1 MSPESPQP
9 TATTDATGGPGSTA
23 ANGTAAA
30 PAPAAREGRPVR
42 VPTHSTV
49 VRTERLTPHMVRVVL
64 GGPGVAAIDPTPFT
78 DRYVKLCFP
87 PEVEGQRERLRTYT
101 IRWFDAEAAE
111 LAIDFVVH
119 GDEGLAGPWA
129 ASVLPGAE
137 ISFLGPGGAYA
148 PSADAPW
155 HLLVGDESALPAV
168 AAALEA
174 MPAGAQV
181 KVFLEVDGPA
191 GEQPLTSPAVAVD
204 GGPLVTWVH
213 RGTSGHA
220 TAGAEDS
227 PLVEAV
233 TGWDFPDGTPQVF
246 LHGDAGFVKDLR
258 RHLRGERGVPVAA
271 LSASG
276 YWRRGR
282 TEEGWRSD
290 KAAWKAEVDSDDAA
304 LAR

>member
-1 MSPESPQP
+1 MSPESPESPESPSP
-9 TATTDATGGPGSTA
+9 TGTPDVAGGTVP
-23 ANGTAAA
+23 
-30 PAPAAREGRPVR
+30 REARPVR
-42 VPTHSTV
+42 VPTQAIV
-49 VRTERLTPHMVRVVL
+49 VRTEWVSPSMVRVVL
-64 GGPGVAAIDPTPFT
+64 GGPGVAALDPTPFT

-87 PEVEGQRERLRTYT
+87 PEVEGQRDRLRTYT
-101 IRWFDAEAAE
+101 IRWFDAEASE

-129 ASVLPGAE
+129 AAVRPGTE

-148 PSADAPW
+148 PSDEAPW
-155 HLLVGDESALPAV
+155 HLLVGDESALPAI

-174 MPAGAQV
+174 LPETASV
-181 KVFLEVDGPA
+181 KVFLEVDGPQ
-191 GEQPLTSPAVAVD
+191 GEQALTSLAQVVD

-213 RGTSGHA
+213 RGVVGRA
-220 TAGAEDS
+220 TPEDS
-227 PLVEAV
+227 SLVEAV
-233 TGWDFPDGTPQVF
+233 VGWGFPEGTPQVF

-258 RHLRGERGVPVAA
+258 RHLRGARGVPVAA

-304 LAR
+304 LAG

>member
-1 MSPESPQP
+1 VAPEP
-9 TATTDATGGPGSTA
+9 
-23 ANGTAAA
+23 
-30 PAPAAREGRPVR
+30 RPVR
-42 VPTHSTV
+42 VPTETQV

-64 GGPGVAAIDPTPFT
+64 GGPGLVGFDPTVWT

-87 PEVEGQRERLRTYT
+87 PEVEGQRDRQRTYT
-101 IRWFDAEAAE
+101 VRWYDAEAAE

-129 ASVLPGAE
+129 ASAQPGDPM
-137 ISFLGPGGAYA
+137 SLLGPGGAYA
-148 PSADAPW
+148 PSEDAGW
-155 HLLVGDESALPAV
+155 HLLVGDESALPAI

-174 MPAGAQV
+174 VPAGARV
-181 KVFLEVDGPA
+181 KAFVEVDGPS
-191 GEQPLTSPAVAVD
+191 GELPLTSPGASAD
-204 GGPLVTWVH
+204 GGPLVVWVH
-213 RGTSGHA
+213 RAAEGPAVPGS
-220 TAGAEDS
+220 EDS

-233 TGWDFPDGTPQVF
+233 TGWAFPEGEPQVF
-246 LHGDAGFVKDLR
+246 LHGDAGFVKTLR
-258 RHLRGERGVPVAA
+258 RFLRGERGVPVEA

-304 LAR
+304 LVG